1 MHTERKNN
9 PCPKRR
15 HGIHK
20 KSTSANTFKQ
30 EQPSNELNFI
40 TTKM

>member
-1 MHTERKNN
+1 MQTERKR
-9 PCPKRR
+9 KGEGISIAW

-30 EQPSNELNFI
+30 EQPKAMNS
-40 TTKM
+40 T